1 MVATE
6 ERKINK
12 RKQAVADQEAEDKKK
27 KESEAEK
34 WDLCLP
40 NPSECEISLVH
51 NGGVSVQISC
61 CIFLSVHLLAWNI
74 EIAFL
79 EEEFMSIVA
88 SVLRRMQIT

>member
-34 WDLCLP
+34 
-40 NPSECEISLVH
+40 
-51 NGGVSVQISC
+51 
-61 CIFLSVHLLAWNI
+61 
-74 EIAFL
+74 
-79 EEEFMSIVA
+79 
-88 SVLRRMQIT
+88 